1 MNTQKLQHENCI
13 KNRTKYHFII
23 VLFAQTL
30 NLISMRKRK
39 INKLKFIYLVT
50 LRIQYH
56 NNFILKLKIFKYDN
70 EFNIILK
77 DH

>member
-30 NLISMRKRK
+30 NLISMREKL
-39 INKLKFIYLVT
+39 IN
-50 LRIQYH
+50 
-56 NNFILKLKIFKYDN
+56 
-70 EFNIILK
+70 
-77 DH
+77 